1 MTQVIS
7 LVAHPK
13 AMTPAHSSPMELDE
27 HEGHGAFRIAADTPD
42 SPSPRTVDMAR
53 KRAASIN
60 TVEANHVRFEHL
72 KLNTP
77 TSMNRDSPRGQMCL
91 CIPRLKSP
99 DLETDAGTLPLWPST
114 PTQIVFVKTDSMAA
128 FILYRQHH
136 QAQVVAQN
144 PNLSNPEISKI
155 IGEQW
160 KEEPEDIKTN
170 WKGLAEE
177 EKLRHQRLYPD
188 YRYQPR
194 RGSRAQTNRP
204 GSTSADDAGRCPKC
218 NGRTTATPRTP
229 SGTFPTSTVAKQP
242 MNQYHPSLRGD
253 ETGLVRRGSS
263 GSMPP
268 ARLRHPQRLNPY
280 EVDEYDLE
288 SPEMKRRRFNSS
300 GSYHSVSSPGMVP
313 GQATR
318 TPSIGGPPSAMQ
330 PYAGTPLPEPGSL
343 TRSKSG
349 PMPPPPRP
357 SISGPWPER
366 IYHGS
371 RNHSF
376 DESLRLPPLQTSVP
390 MSPSVAGEV
399 DIRQMGT
406 PVTGLDISAAR
417 DPQARSIEAMVMSIP
432 FTRKLAV
439 LSRISQPLAPPRPG
453 SPGIETRGAII
464 AVEGPMNRMVQ
475 QVGQAVENA
484 LSATEDF
491 ALKTW
496 ANHSTRELQGD
507 GSQSDQYGASSES
520 QSFFTSYFK
529 TMLRWH
535 EKSREIVR
543 HITKPNASE
552 SPRRGSAESNSS
564 TESRGKPPSNVPVA
578 LLKEGF
584 SLTLSDMFACDT
596 PIADA
601 YAPVDHWQW
610 MATLWRGVVG
620 PDMVVYVKPSVE
632 EEIAKH
638 GSVHVQKRP
647 GLMVVQVPVGS
658 DLDEATE
665 RRVAFEVVEWVRG
678 GSYREGFGQA

>member
-13 AMTPAHSSPMELDE
+13 AMAPAHSSPMELDD
-27 HEGHGAFRIAADTPD
+27 HEGPGAFRTAADTPD
-42 SPSPRTVDMAR
+42 SPGPRTVDMAR

-60 TVEANHVRFEHL
+60 TVEANHARFEHL

-77 TSMNRDSPRGQMCL
+77 TSMNRGSPRDHMCL
-91 CIPRLKSP
+91 CIPAPKIPRP
-99 DLETDAGTLPLWPST
+99 RN
-114 PTQIVFVKTDSMAA
+114 A

-160 KEEPEDIKTN
+160 KDESEDIKNN

-177 EKLRHQRLYPD
+177 EKLRHQRQYPD

-194 RGSRAQTNRP
+194 RGSRAQTSRP
-204 GSTSADDAGRCPKC
+204 GSSSADDAGRCPKC
-218 NGRTTATPRTP
+218 NGRTMATPRTP
-229 SGTFPTSTVAKQP
+229 SGTFPTPAVTKEP
-242 MNQYHPSLRGD
+242 MNQYHPALRGD
-253 ETGLVRRGSS
+253 ESELARRGSS

-268 ARLRHPQRLNPY
+268 ARLRYPPQRLNPY

-288 SPEMKRRRFNSS
+288 SPEMKRRRFNSG
-300 GSYHSVSSPGMVP
+300 GSYHSVSSPGMAP

-318 TPSIGGPPSAMQ
+318 TMSMGGPSGAMR
-330 PYAGTPLPEPGSL
+330 PYTGTPLPEPGSL

-357 SISGPWPER
+357 SISGAWPEQIHHSGR
-366 IYHGS
+366 HQ
-371 RNHSF
+371 SF

-406 PVTGLDISAAR
+406 PVTGLGISATR

-453 SPGIETRGAII
+453 SPEIETRGAII
-464 AVEGPMNRMVQ
+464 AVEGPMTKMVQ
-475 QVGQAVENA
+475 QVGQTVENA
-484 LSATEDF
+484 LLASEKY

-496 ANHSTRELQGD
+496 ANHSTQELQD
-507 GSQSDQYGASSES
+507 DEAQSNQDGASSES

-535 EKSREIVR
+535 EKSREIVK
-543 HITKPNASE
+543 HITEPNAGE

-584 SLTLSDMFACDT
+584 SLTLSDMFACTT

-647 GLMVVQVPVGS
+647 GLMVVRVPVGS